1 MVMAVR
7 RGAGHAV
14 KRVGHAGT
22 LDPLA
27 TGLLLICLGAA
38 TRLSDYLRD
47 KDKRYRA
54 RVRLGEATDTYDADG
69 TVTQQSR
76 CLPDRA
82 AVEAALPPFRG
93 RILQRPPAYSAIK
106 QGGQKAYELARRGQT
121 VELEARPV
129 EIFALELAD
138 WRPPEFTL
146 EVHCSSGTYIRSLA
160 HDLGQRLECGAHL
173 SALRRTASGKLTVSE
188 AVTLADLEAAFE
200 AGPEAWRS
208 YLRPPDSAIADW
220 PALHLSAEDTAQIV
234 HGQPIPCR
242 AEAGGLARA
251 YNDAGEFFAILR
263 LDPTKN
269 VWRPLKVLA

>member
-7 RGAGHAV
+7 RGAGE

-47 KDKRYRA
+47 KDKHYRA
-54 RVRLGEATDTYDADG
+54 RVRLGETTDTYDADG
-69 TVTQQSR
+69 RVTARSS
-76 CLPDRA
+76 CLPDLA
-82 AVEAALPPFRG
+82 AVESALGQFRG

-129 EIFALELAD
+129 EIFSLELAE
-138 WRPPEFTL
+138 WQPPEFTL
-146 EVHCSSGTYIRSLA
+146 EVHCSSGTYIRSVA
-160 HDLGQRLECGAHL
+160 HDLGQQLECGAHL
-173 SALRRTASGKLTVSE
+173 TALRRTASGKLTVSE
-188 AVTLADLEAAFE
+188 AVTLADLQAAFE
-200 AGPEAWRS
+200 AGTAAWRP
-208 YLRPPDSAIADW
+208 YLRPADSAIADW
-220 PALHLSAEDTAQIV
+220 PALHLSAEDTARIV
-234 HGQPIPCR
+234 HGQPIPCL
-242 AEAGGLARA
+242 ADAGELARA

-269 VWRPLKVLA
+269 AWRPLKVLA